1 MKKSFITKAVVWLV
15 LVVLVLSFTACGKKP
30 CEHNYVDGV
39 CTKCNEADPNYVPHT
54 HYYVNGV
61 CSCGQVD
68 ANYDPMEDESYYTDL
83 SVRSATGTTAA
94 VASANAY
101 ASKAG
106 YDILKAGGNA
116 FDASVAMA
124 FAIGVTEPYASG
136 IGGGGVMTAYNA
148 STGEYVFYNF
158 REFIPGTGTIANYKA
173 HGVSSIPTTGIYSA
187 GVPTEVAGLA
197 AITEN
202 LGRLSLAENIAPAI
216 DLAENGFIMSSTFAG
231 NIDFKNFRSEGALE
245 AINIFSYENN
255 GIDPLMA
262 GDRLIQ
268 TDYANVLKE
277 IAEYGPAGFY
287 TGWVAQAI
295 VEASE
300 SRGGFIS
307 YNDLIYA
314 MENYPK
320 IGSPIYTNYKGYDIY
335 TANTPS
341 SGGII
346 LAEALNMLEHYQTK
360 NGTTLAQLGHNS
372 AEYVH
377 VLGTALQL
385 SFADK
390 RQYIA
395 DNSVN
400 PATGVPFVN
409 VPIEGLANKEYA
421 AQRFDALYNPND
433 TFKATSS
440 YDFGGGAGD
449 KSPWDYQDSTT
460 AAAVDSGDID
470 DNGTT
475 SFSVADAEGN
485 IVSYTQT
492 INHFWGSYIMPENC
506 GFFLNDQLTSF
517 SLTKTGPEGNNYGV
531 HYVAPYKQPVSHI
544 MPTIIL
550 KDGKPFA
557 TLGSPG
563 SMRIPSAVTQVV
575 LNLIDFEMGIQEA
588 INAARIH
595 SYCVQTAD
603 SDSMSGGA
611 TYKTHKLIYGEE
623 LTPEVVAQLSGINY
637 YVYEYSK
644 INLFFGGVQG
654 ITFQYDANGNFV
666 SVTGGADPRRDG
678 KALAY

>member
-15 LVVLVLSFTACGKKP
+15 LVVLVLSFTACGQTP
-30 CEHNYVDGV
+30 CEHDYVNGV
-39 CTKCNEADPNYVPHT
+39 CTKCNETDPNYV
-54 HYYVNGV
+54 
-61 CSCGQVD
+61 
-68 ANYDPMEDESYYTDL
+68 ADPWADESVYTDL
-83 SVRSATGTTAA
+83 SVRSATGTHAA

-116 FDASVAMA
+116 FDASVAIA

-148 STGEYVFYNF
+148 KTGEYVFYNF

-173 HGVSSIPTTGIYSA
+173 NGLSSIPTTGIFSA

-197 AITEN
+197 AITEDFGN
-202 LGRLSLAENIAPAI
+202 LTLAENLAPAI

-231 NIDFKNFRSEGALE
+231 NIDFKNFRKEGALD
-245 AINIFSYENN
+245 AISIFSYENN

-262 GDRLIQ
+262 GDRLVQ
-268 TDYANVLKE
+268 SDYAKVLKE

-300 SRGGFIS
+300 SRGGFIT
-307 YNDLIYA
+307 YDDLLYA

-320 IGSPIYTNYKGYDIY
+320 TGSPIYTNYKGYDIY

-346 LAEALNMLEHYQTK
+346 LAETLNMLEHYQTK
-360 NGTTLAQLGHNS
+360 NGVTLAQMGHNS
-372 AEYVH
+372 TEYLH

-390 RQYIA
+390 RHYIA

-400 PATGVPFVN
+400 PATGVPFVD
-409 VPIEGLANKEYA
+409 VPIAGLSNKEYA
-421 AQRFDALYNPND
+421 AQRFDAIYNPND
-433 TFKATSS
+433 TYKNTSS
-440 YDFGGGAGD
+440 YDWGGAD
-449 KSPWDYQDSTT
+449 STHKSPFEFQGSTNALT
-460 AAAVDSGDID
+460 VDSGDID

-492 INHFWGSYIMPENC
+492 INHFWGSYVMPENC

-517 SLTKTGPEGNNYGV
+517 SLAKTGPEGNNYGV

-550 KDGKPFA
+550 KDNKPFA

-588 INAARIH
+588 INASRIH

-603 SDSMSGGA
+603 SNEMKGGA
-611 TYKTHKLIYGEE
+611 SHQTHKLMYGEG
-623 LTPEVVAQLSGINY
+623 LSADVVAALGAKNY
-637 YVYEYSK
+637 YMYEYSN